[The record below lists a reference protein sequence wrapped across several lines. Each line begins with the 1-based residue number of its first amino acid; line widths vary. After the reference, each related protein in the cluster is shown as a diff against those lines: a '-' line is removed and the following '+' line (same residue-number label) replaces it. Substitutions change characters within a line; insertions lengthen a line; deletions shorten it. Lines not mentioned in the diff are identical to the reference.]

1 MSHKFKIVL
10 LGEGRVGK
18 TSIVKRF
25 VENTFDSGQ
34 ISTIQAS
41 FLKKTLTVQKKS
53 CTLAVW
59 DTAGQEKFR
68 ALGPIYYRGAQGAV
82 LVYDTTDIQT
92 LDRVRDWIEELRKVL
107 GRSVS
112 LVIAGNKFDRL
123 KKKQEVEN
131 EALELAK
138 SVGAVHFF
146 TSAKTGQGI
155 EEMMKNLTERMVET
169 VSGGKSNKSGKRTNF
184 LIVSDS
190 ESDEEINNN
199 SQNKKESG
207 KNNGKKKKKKK
218 NNSEGCC

>member
-1 MSHKFKIVL
+1 MSLKFKIVL

-82 LVYDTTDIQT
+82 LVYDTTDVQT

-107 GRSVS
+107 GNSVS

-146 TSAKTGQGI
+146 TSAKTGKGI

-169 VSGGKSNKSGKRTNF
+169 VSGGKTNKSGKRTNF

-190 ESDEEINNN
+190 ESDEETSNKIKK
-199 SQNKKESG
+199 KKEKETG
-207 KNNGKKKKKKK
+207 KNKKKKKK
-218 NNSEGCC
+218 NNSDGCC

>member
-25 VENTFDSGQ
+25 IENTFDSGQ

-82 LVYDTTDIQT
+82 LVYDTTDVQT

-107 GRSVS
+107 GNSVS

-146 TSAKTGQGI
+146 TSAKTGKGI

-169 VSGGKSNKSGKRTNF
+169 VSGGKTNKSGKRTNF

-190 ESDEEINNN
+190 ESDEET
-199 SQNKKESG
+199 SNKI
-207 KNNGKKKKKKK
+207 KKKKEKETGKNKKKNKK
-218 NNSEGCC
+218 NNSDGCC